1 MEILH
6 KWILRGMIIDPYKE
20 FLIQDNE
27 VREREEVPEDYS
39 SDYWEKR
46 YTIRFDSVPEF
57 LEKYAEIILS
67 TGKYLNVIRQCGKRI
82 TSPLVQTKIK
92 FLSADE
98 NYLSVIENS
107 HRFASQTLLEVLLKE
122 NDLMGHLQSVKRY
135 FLLQQGDF
143 IMQFMDATEQ
153 ELSKKID
160 VVQPMRLENLLQ
172 LTLRLSSAKNDPY
185 KDDLSIEFLP
195 YCLTTQL
202 SKICESELDY
212 WNTGEREELQGLEC
226 FAFVY
231 NVRWPISLVL
241 NHISISKYQ
250 MLFRQLF
257 ICKHVERQLCKWVT
271 DGLVGE

>member
-1 MEILH
+1 
-6 KWILRGMIIDPYKE
+6 MIIDPFHE

-27 VREREEVPEDYS
+27 LIRREVVPENYS
-39 SDYWEKR
+39 ADYWEKR
-46 YTIRFDSVPEF
+46 YTIRFQKVPDF
-57 LEKYAEIILS
+57 LEKYAEMILC

-82 TSPLVQTKIK
+82 TSPLVQTKIT

-98 NYLSVIENS
+98 NYLSIIENS
-107 HRFASQTLLEVLLKE
+107 YRFASQTLLEVLLKE

-153 ELSKKID
+153 ELCKKVD
-160 VVQPMRLENLLQ
+160 MVQPIRLENLLG
-172 LTLRLSSAKNDPY
+172 LTLRLSSAKSDPY
-185 KDDLSIEFLP
+185 KDDLSIELLP
-195 YCLTTQL
+195 YGLTTQMT
-202 SKICESELDY
+202 KIFEGEEEY
-212 WNTGEREELQGLEC
+212 WNTGERDKLSGLEC
-226 FAFVY
+226 FAFHY

-257 ICKHVERQLCKWVT
+257 FCKHVERQLCK
-271 DGLVGE
+271 